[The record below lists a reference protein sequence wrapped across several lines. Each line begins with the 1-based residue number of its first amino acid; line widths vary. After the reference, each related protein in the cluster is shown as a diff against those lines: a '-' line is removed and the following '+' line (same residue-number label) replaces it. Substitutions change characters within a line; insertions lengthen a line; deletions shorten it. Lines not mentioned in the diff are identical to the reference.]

1 MSCVIPNAC
10 VANIF
15 VYVVSSGLRQ
25 ILHFGLAITLFVTC
39 PESSIEVPFEKNG
52 PTQVILPGVSVPEP
66 ELCAEAKIGIASND
80 ERLITSIAI
89 LLRV

>member
-1 MSCVIPNAC
+1 MSCVSPNAC

-15 VYVVSSGLRQ
+15 VYVVLSGLCQ

-39 PESSIEVPFEKNG
+39 PESSTEVPFEENG
-52 PTQVILPGVSVPEP
+52 PTQMILPGVNVPEP
-66 ELCAEAKIGIASND
+66 ELCAEVEIAIASND
-80 ERLITSIAI
+80 ARLITSIAI